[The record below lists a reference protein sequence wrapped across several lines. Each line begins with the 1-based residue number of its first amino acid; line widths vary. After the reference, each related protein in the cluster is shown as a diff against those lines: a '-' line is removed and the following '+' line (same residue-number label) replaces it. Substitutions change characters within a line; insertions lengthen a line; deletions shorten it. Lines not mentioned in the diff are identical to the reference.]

1 MVSSCEAKSLV
12 RGALGMSI
20 NNSVNSITI
29 VTAFFD
35 IGRGDWS
42 TEKGHSSHLLR
53 NNQTYL
59 SYFENL
65 AKLDNEMVVFT
76 TEEIAPFV
84 IKLRKGKKTE
94 VVIVDL
100 DSKFKG
106 LLTSIRDILKNAD
119 FMEKIPEAQRK
130 NPEYWSE
137 KYVLINN
144 LKTYFVHTAIK
155 EFDLVNDLVAWV
167 DFGYCRD
174 TDTLANINNWYYNFD
189 AQYIHLFTLKRSKLL
204 SVFNNPNFPYK
215 KHQITNCILNNK
227 ATIIGGVIVGH
238 KQLWNEF
245 LIVVKDAQ
253 RAIYQENMVDDDQ
266 GVYLM
271 CNYLRPDLIKLHYL
285 GKDNNGKKDW
295 FGTMQKFH
303 V

>member
-1 MVSSCEAKSLV
+1 MN
-12 RGALGMSI
+12 I
-20 NNSVNSITI
+20 NNPVKSITI

-42 TEKGHSSHLLR
+42 TDNGHPSYLHR
-53 NNQTYL
+53 DNETYL

-76 TEEIAPFV
+76 TKETAPFV
-84 IKLRKGKKTE
+84 IELRTGKQTE
-94 VVIVDL
+94 VVIIDL
-100 DSKFKG
+100 DSKFKN
-106 LLTSIRDILKNAD
+106 LLRCIKDVLENAD
-119 FMEKIPEAQRK
+119 FIKKIPKSQQK

-144 LKTYFVHTAIK
+144 LKAYFVHTAIK
-155 EFDLVNDLVAWV
+155 EFNLVNDLVAWV

-174 TDTLANINNWYYNFD
+174 ADTLTDINNWYYNFD
-189 AQYIHLFTLKRSKLL
+189 TQYIHLFTLKKSKLL

-215 KHQITNCILNNK
+215 KHQVINSILNNK
-227 ATIIGGVIVGH
+227 AVIIGGVIVGH
-238 KQLWNEF
+238 KKLWDEF
-245 LIVVKDAQ
+245 LAVVKNAQ
-253 RAIYQENMVDDDQ
+253 KSIYEQNMVDDDQ

-285 GKDNNGKKDW
+285 GKNKENKENW
-295 FGTMQKFH
+295 FGVMQKFH
-303 V
+303 E